1 MIQWLLFIKGKNQKH
16 VFFLPAIPWHL
27 MEVCKRK
34 WHLPGKLWIVHV
46 SLENLDT
53 PATCPVTISKLL
65 INPSPPKKMR
75 ENNIF
80 LRDSES
86 IFPTLNFWKWV
97 PKQVPSWSM
106 ASRRLL
112 ELSWSKTPKA
122 ALRLWRRVFLKRC
135 GEINFFCS
143 WVS

>member
-1 MIQWLLFIKGKNQKH
+1 
-16 VFFLPAIPWHL
+16 

-65 INPSPPKKMR
+65 INPSPQKNER
-75 ENNIF
+75 EQYSFWEIQNRFFQPLF
-80 LRDSES
+80 LEVG
-86 IFPTLNFWKWV
+86 T
-97 PKQVPSWSM
+97 
-106 ASRRLL
+106 
-112 ELSWSKTPKA
+112 KTGT
-122 ALRLWRRVFLKRC
+122 FLKHGIQETVGIVMVKNTKSGPAKGGGFSKRR